1 MQADF
6 PPDPSR
12 IPVASDRRP
21 PPIGLSSVQRRVLE
35 TSAAGAP
42 TSEVA
47 TLLGMSVNEVREHLA
62 RAIALLGARSKLGA
76 VIRALRLG
84 LIRLPG

>member
-1 MQADF
+1 MPNEPQ
-6 PPDPSR
+6 PDR
-12 IPVASDRRP
+12 V
-21 PPIGLSSVQRRVLE
+21 GLSALQRQVLQV
-35 TSAAGAP
+35 SATGAS

-47 TLLGMSVNEVREHLA
+47 TRLGMSVDEVREHLA
-62 RAIALLGARSKLGA
+62 QAIALLGARSKLEA